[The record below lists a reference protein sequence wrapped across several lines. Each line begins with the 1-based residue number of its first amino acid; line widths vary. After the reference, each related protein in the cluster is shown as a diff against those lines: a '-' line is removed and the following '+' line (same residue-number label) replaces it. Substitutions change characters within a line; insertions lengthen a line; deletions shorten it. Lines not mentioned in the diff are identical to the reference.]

1 MEQIKSWNFDIL
13 NKQGY
18 WLYSNDFKNIEIT
31 LIFKMLEAEKRD
43 QAISIVTRSILHD
56 NKGEEEIKEYPDALL
71 WWFKLSQ

>member
-43 QAISIVTRSILHD
+43 QAISIVTRSIL
-56 NKGEEEIKEYPDALL
+56 
-71 WWFKLSQ
+71 Q

>member
-1 MEQIKSWNFDIL
+1 MEFSYIL

-31 LIFKMLEAEKRD
+31 NIQNVGSRKKR

-71 WWFKLSQ
+71 WRFKISQ

>member
-1 MEQIKSWNFDIL
+1 MISKILKS
-13 NKQGY
+13 
-18 WLYSNDFKNIEIT
+18 

>member
-1 MEQIKSWNFDIL
+1 MEFWYIL

-31 LIFKMLEAEKRD
+31 NIQNVGSRKKR

-71 WWFKLSQ
+71 WRFKISQ